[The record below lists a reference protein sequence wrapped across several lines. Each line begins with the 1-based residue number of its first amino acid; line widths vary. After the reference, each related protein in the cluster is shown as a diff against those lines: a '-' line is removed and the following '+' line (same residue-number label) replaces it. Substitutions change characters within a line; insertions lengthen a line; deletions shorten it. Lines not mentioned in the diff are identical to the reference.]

1 MVHIY
6 DGLFLSHKKE
16 QIWGSSSVVDEPRAC
31 YTQWSKSGREKQI
44 LNING
49 YICNIERCTDETL
62 QGSSRDTGIENRLVD
77 TVGEVQGGM
86 NWESSIET

>member
-1 MVHIY
+1 MNLEPVTQSEVNQEEKNKYWVLMDIY
-6 DGLFLSHKKE
+6 MEYRKMYWWD
-16 QIWGSSSVVDEPRAC
+16 C
-31 YTQWSKSGREKQI
+31 
-44 LNING
+44 
-49 YICNIERCTDETL
+49 L

>member
-31 YTQWSKSGREKQI
+31 YTEWSKSGKEKHQCSI
-44 LNING
+44 LMHI
-49 YICNIERCTDETL
+49 Y
-62 QGSSRDTGIENRLVD
+62 GI
-77 TVGEVQGGM
+77 
-86 NWESSIET
+86 